1 VSLGVEIDAEIHAV
15 AGWLGPCGEDDSPD
29 ISRGPFAA
37 EVGLLPVTNGLPL
50 ERGTTYDHASATQLS
65 VPRAHRPRGR
75 CRLIRERVMTAYGDH
90 S

>member
-1 VSLGVEIDAEIHAV
+1 
-15 AGWLGPCGEDDSPD
+15 
-29 ISRGPFAA
+29 
-37 EVGLLPVTNGLPL
+37 VGLLPVTNGLPL